1 MLHLLIQTC
10 AAAMATIGFSLL
22 FGVPARY
29 YPSCAL
35 IGGVSWLAYL
45 LLLPYSSVSIATFAA
60 TVIVILMS
68 RWFAVRKR
76 CPVTI
81 FLISGII
88 PLVPG
93 ANLPGSLLH
102 GHRSALPGGPDRFL
116 MPSKWQLPLYLGLCS
131 FLKFRRRYFR
141 SAIIKL
147 TKNTNFYRYRR
158 NHYAITSEW
167 TVIDPKSGLT
177 RSWIWSQATERSW
190 SLEMI

>member
-10 AAAMATIGFSLL
+10 AAAMATIGFSML
-22 FGVPARY
+22 FSVPARY

-93 ANLPGSLLH
+93 IALTNGVRDIAGCDYLSGTIRGIEALLI
-102 GHRSALPGGPDRFL
+102 GAAIALGVGFVLGASAALPG
-116 MPSKWQLPLYLGLCS
+116 
-131 FLKFRRRYFR
+131 
-141 SAIIKL
+141 
-147 TKNTNFYRYRR
+147 
-158 NHYAITSEW
+158 
-167 TVIDPKSGLT
+167 VIV
-177 RSWIWSQATERSW
+177 R
-190 SLEMI
+190 

>member
-68 RWFAVRKR
+68 RWVAEA
-76 CPVTI
+76 
-81 FLISGII
+81 
-88 PLVPG
+88 VPG
-93 ANLPGSLLH
+93 HHLSDFRHHPAGAGCRNLPGSLLH
-102 GHRSALPGGPDRFL
+102 GHRSALPGCPDRF
-116 MPSKWQLPLYLGLCS
+116 
-131 FLKFRRRYFR
+131 
-141 SAIIKL
+141 
-147 TKNTNFYRYRR
+147 
-158 NHYAITSEW
+158 
-167 TVIDPKSGLT
+167 
-177 RSWIWSQATERSW
+177 
-190 SLEMI
+190 

>member
-93 ANLPGSLLH
+93 AGIYRAAYYTVTDQASTW
-102 GHRSALPGGPDRFL
+102 RSRPVL

-141 SAIIKL
+141 SVIIKL

-167 TVIDPKSGLT
+167 TGH
-177 RSWIWSQATERSW
+177 
-190 SLEMI
+190 

>member
-45 LLLPYSSVSIATFAA
+45 LLLPYSSVSI
-60 TVIVILMS
+60 VILMS

-81 FLISGII
+81 VLISGII

-93 ANLPGSLLH
+93 AGIY
-102 GHRSALPGGPDRFL
+102 RAAYYTVTD
-116 MPSKWQLPLYLGLCS
+116 QLYLAVQTG
-131 FLKFRRRYFR
+131 FDAVKMAV
-141 SAIIKL
+141 AIVLGIV
-147 TKNTNFYRYRR
+147 FVFE
-158 NHYAITSEW
+158 IPQ
-167 TVIDPKSGLT
+167 TVF
-177 RSWIWSQATERSW
+177 
-190 SLEMI
+190 

>member
-45 LLLPYSSVSIATFAA
+45 LLLPYSSVSIATFAT

-76 CPVTI
+76 CPVDSCTRHH
-81 FLISGII
+81 
-88 PLVPG
+88 PAG
-93 ANLPGSLLH
+93 AGCRNLPGSLLH
-102 GHRSALPGGPDRFL
+102 GHRSALPGCPDRF
-116 MPSKWQLPLYLGLCS
+116 
-131 FLKFRRRYFR
+131 
-141 SAIIKL
+141 
-147 TKNTNFYRYRR
+147 
-158 NHYAITSEW
+158 
-167 TVIDPKSGLT
+167 
-177 RSWIWSQATERSW
+177 
-190 SLEMI
+190 

>member
-93 ANLPGSLLH
+93 VALTNGIRDVANCDYLSGTIRAIDAVLIAAGIALGVGLVLKGAALLPGVT
-102 GHRSALPGGPDRFL
+102 
-116 MPSKWQLPLYLGLCS
+116 
-131 FLKFRRRYFR
+131 
-141 SAIIKL
+141 I
-147 TKNTNFYRYRR
+147 
-158 NHYAITSEW
+158 
-167 TVIDPKSGLT
+167 
-177 RSWIWSQATERSW
+177 
-190 SLEMI
+190 

>member
-93 ANLPGSLLH
+93 AGISNIFTV
-102 GHRSALPGGPDRFL
+102 RSACPPYARC
-116 MPSKWQLPLYLGLCS
+116 YLVGLVGTSAHS
-131 FLKFRRRYFR
+131 FECF
-141 SAIIKL
+141 
-147 TKNTNFYRYRR
+147 
-158 NHYAITSEW
+158 
-167 TVIDPKSGLT
+167 
-177 RSWIWSQATERSW
+177 
-190 SLEMI
+190 

>member
-1 MLHLLIQTC
+1 MLHLLIQTG
-10 AAAMATIGFSLL
+10 AAAMATVGFSLL
-22 FGVPARY
+22 FGVPAHY

-93 ANLPGSLLH
+93 AGIFLSGTPFKPCKPGRHQH
-102 GHRSALPGGPDRFL
+102 GTA
-116 MPSKWQLPLYLGLCS
+116 PL
-131 FLKFRRRYFR
+131 FRLY
-141 SAIIKL
+141 
-147 TKNTNFYRYRR
+147 
-158 NHYAITSEW
+158 
-167 TVIDPKSGLT
+167 
-177 RSWIWSQATERSW
+177 QQ
-190 SLEMI
+190 

>member
-45 LLLPYSSVSIATFAA
+45 LLLPYSSVSIATFAT

-93 ANLPGSLLH
+93 AGIYYTAYYFIQGDNALALSNGISTFKVAVALAVGISLVLSIPLPPR
-102 GHRSALPGGPDRFL
+102 HRSG
-116 MPSKWQLPLYLGLCS
+116 
-131 FLKFRRRYFR
+131 
-141 SAIIKL
+141 
-147 TKNTNFYRYRR
+147 
-158 NHYAITSEW
+158 
-167 TVIDPKSGLT
+167 
-177 RSWIWSQATERSW
+177 
-190 SLEMI
+190 

>member
-76 CPVTI
+76 VQESTGQPTTRSQISFTWRSRPV
-81 FLISGII
+81 
-88 PLVPG
+88 
-93 ANLPGSLLH
+93 
-102 GHRSALPGGPDRFL
+102 L

-158 NHYAITSEW
+158 NHYAVTSEW
-167 TVIDPKSGLT
+167 TGH
-177 RSWIWSQATERSW
+177 
-190 SLEMI
+190 

>member
-93 ANLPGSLLH
+93 AGIYYTAYYFIQGENALSLANGISTFKVAVTLAVGIALVLGLP
-102 GHRSALPGGPDRFL
+102 
-116 MPSKWQLPLYLGLCS
+116 MPSGHVWKR
-131 FLKFRRRYFR
+131 K
-141 SAIIKL
+141 
-147 TKNTNFYRYRR
+147 
-158 NHYAITSEW
+158 
-167 TVIDPKSGLT
+167 
-177 RSWIWSQATERSW
+177 
-190 SLEMI
+190 